1 MPLGYREED
10 ALPERSLDEQIEAEN
25 RRNGLFWMVYVNGSS
40 GKTVR
45 HYLKS
50 KAIEE
55 AKRLA
60 TSNRKKV
67 ALLQSIA
74 IVEAEIPE
82 PIITY
87 REI

>member
-1 MPLGYREED
+1 MPPGYREED
-10 ALPERSLDEQIEAEN
+10 ALPERSLDEQLEAEN
-25 RRNGLFWMVYVNGSS
+25 KRNGLFWMVYVSGSS
-40 GKTVR
+40 GTTVR
-45 HYLKS
+45 HHLKS